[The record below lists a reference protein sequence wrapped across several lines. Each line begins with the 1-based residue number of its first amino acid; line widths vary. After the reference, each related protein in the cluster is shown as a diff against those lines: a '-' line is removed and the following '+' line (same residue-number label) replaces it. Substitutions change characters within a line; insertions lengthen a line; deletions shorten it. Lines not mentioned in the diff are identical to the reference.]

1 MMNHDAGEGHAAH
14 SHHAHCG
21 PGYASPREA
30 MAGDRERVMYTVALR
45 DGTDHETPGY
55 LATVDV
61 DPASPTYSQV
71 IHRTFMPY
79 AGDEL
84 HHFGWNACSSCHTDG
99 SKSRRYL
106 VAPGFRS
113 GRIHILDTAD
123 ERAPRLHKVIEPAEV
138 VASSG
143 LSAPHTVHC
152 LADGHVMIS
161 MLGDGE
167 GNGPGGFLLLDENFD
182 VAGRWEHQSNGRQFN
197 YDFWYQPRQNVMVS
211 TELGVAEDLPPRL
224 QPRRRW
230 QRPVR
235 PAYLF
240 LGLGGAQDRPERRPG
255 RGRVDPA
262 RGALPARSGQHAR
275 VCWRRVEQQPHP
287 LVQGGQ

>member
-1 MMNHDAGEGHAAH
+1 MQGE
-14 SHHAHCG
+14 
-21 PGYASPREA
+21 
-30 MAGDRERVMYTVALR
+30 RERVMYTVALR
-45 DGTDHETPGY
+45 DGTGRETPGY

-71 IHRTFMPY
+71 IHRTFMPH

-106 VAPGFRS
+106 IVPGFRS

-123 ERAPRLHKVIEPAEV
+123 ERAPRLHKVIEPDEV
-138 VASSG
+138 VAKTG

-167 GNGPGGFLLLDENFD
+167 GNGPGGFLLLDENFEI
-182 VAGRWEHQSNGRQFN
+182 AGRWERESNGRQFN

-211 TELGVAEDLPPRL
+211 SEFGAPKTYLPGL
-224 QPRRRW
+224 QPGRRG
-230 QRPVR
+230 QGPVR
-235 PAYLF
+235 PAHPF
-240 LGLGGAQDRPERRPG
+240 LGLGGAPASCRASTWAQDGLIPLEVRFLHDPDSTRRLCRRP
-255 RGRVDPA
+255 R
-262 RGALPARSGQHAR
+262 
-275 VCWRRVEQQPHP
+275 
-287 LVQGGQ
+287 